1 MTPKNPIETEASKA
15 MFNRIWSHTVGI
27 VNESKQE
34 RQVGKLPDGRRVEE
48 SPPGTASLV
57 QWGSHTCILTAAHV
71 VQNAGADDLKF
82 FIGSQSLKEQSR
94 QEVESQAY
102 VEAYQPKPLEITE
115 IFRCAWEDMAV
126 LTVSPGGIKA
136 EFHKIKSTWADPQE
150 GAVVQVLGFPT
161 HDPLALGVERVGE
174 QEQRTVGL
182 TPTAWDGKVVP
193 VPSGWEESSFT
204 EYPYDSEKHF
214 LSEWKPIDQNMGLK
228 GFSGAAAW
236 TLASVPNARLW
247 STKLLFGGMCTHFYR
262 KRGLGRMIKASI
274 VIRFFEEALGSAP

>member
-1 MTPKNPIETEASKA
+1 
-15 MFNRIWSHTVGI
+15 
-27 VNESKQE
+27 
-34 RQVGKLPDGRRVEE
+34 
-48 SPPGTASLV
+48 
-57 QWGSHTCILTAAHV
+57 
-71 VQNAGADDLKF
+71 
-82 FIGSQSLKEQSR
+82 
-94 QEVESQAY
+94 
-102 VEAYQPKPLEITE
+102 
-115 IFRCAWEDMAV
+115 
-126 LTVSPGGIKA
+126 
-136 EFHKIKSTWADPQE
+136 
-150 GAVVQVLGFPT
+150 
-161 HDPLALGVERVGE
+161 VGE